1 MQKITKRKATFS
13 KWIRNL
19 GFSILVFLCATM
31 YLAQKDQA
39 NSAPGVNQCIK
50 IRWSNR
56 NSRTIDINNSCNF
69 RIAIQICGLNSGGN
83 TDCREDNWPILT
95 TANPG
100 WSAVGARDIPHGNRL
115 KFGACRGV
123 VGGATTGVS
132 GDNFTKW
139 KFIPQQQNVV
149 FNCRR

>member
-1 MQKITKRKATFS
+1 MQKTIKRTVTFS
-13 KWIRNL
+13 RWVRNT
-19 GFSILVFLCATM
+19 GVLVLALLCGAI
-31 YLAQKDQA
+31 YFAQKDQA

-50 IRWSNR
+50 IGWSNR

-69 RIAIQICGLNSGGN
+69 RIAIQICGFNSGGN
-83 TDCREDNWPILT
+83 VDCREDNWPILT

-100 WSAVGARDIPHGNRL
+100 KTEVGARDIPRGSPL

-139 KFIPQQQNVV
+139 KFVPQQQTVV
-149 FNCRR
+149 FNCRY